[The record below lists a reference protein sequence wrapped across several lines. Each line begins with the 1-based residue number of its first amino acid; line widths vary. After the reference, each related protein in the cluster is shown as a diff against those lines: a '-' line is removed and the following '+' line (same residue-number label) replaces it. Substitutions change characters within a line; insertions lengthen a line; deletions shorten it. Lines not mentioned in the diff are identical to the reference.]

1 MSARKAFHRT
11 VSVVVAAAVAAL
23 GLPGPVSAAPVS
35 AAPVPAALPAAPV
48 SPQHT
53 AADLAHAK
61 ATFAGVLAGSLV
73 DGGWARRLDA
83 ALARGTVDPLAV
95 SGAPARVRAAA
106 VAANA
111 EILRAKGLPAAT
123 GSVLEVRR
131 AGAPGAVSLVAA
143 EVGDDA
149 VEAVPAYDRAG
160 ARHTLDARVAP
171 AVPVAVVGVDESRTL
186 AAGIDVV
193 RGELAARG
201 LNGPAPL
208 RAAADGFWTTRVM
221 SVRLK
226 DDEEPWIKGDAEIY
240 SIVTGV
246 GVDSKPR
253 VDIVQMPYLD
263 DDGHDYYPG
272 QILVDWSHF
281 RYNAV
286 DAVMMEEDDGTN
298 YRALA
303 QAIATALLTILDG
316 VQYAPMVNAILDA
329 IPDSWFTDDPD
340 YVDSWYVLT
349 RQSNERRTGARGNGT
364 ISFQPYFVTTV

>member
-1 MSARKAFHRT
+1 
-11 VSVVVAAAVAAL
+11 
-23 GLPGPVSAAPVS
+23 
-35 AAPVPAALPAAPV
+35 
-48 SPQHT
+48 
-53 AADLAHAK
+53 
-61 ATFAGVLAGSLV
+61 
-73 DGGWARRLDA
+73 
-83 ALARGTVDPLAV
+83 
-95 SGAPARVRAAA
+95 
-106 VAANA
+106 
-111 EILRAKGLPAAT
+111 
-123 GSVLEVRR
+123 
-131 AGAPGAVSLVAA
+131 
-143 EVGDDA
+143 
-149 VEAVPAYDRAG
+149 
-160 ARHTLDARVAP
+160 
-171 AVPVAVVGVDESRTL
+171 
-186 AAGIDVV
+186 
-193 RGELAARG
+193 
-201 LNGPAPL
+201 
-208 RAAADGFWTTRVM
+208 M
-221 SVRLK
+221 SVRLN

-263 DDGHDYYPG
+263 DDGHTYYPG

-349 RQSNERRTGARGNGT
+349 RQTNERRTGARGNGT